1 LDNLDNTAR
10 LITGKPLS
18 KTFNSKAEPERIT
31 TKTRTLS
38 NRNVTELVRKYIA
51 EKRRAFTNPS
61 LDEFKRDALL
71 DVPTIVTW
79 LKDQDITGKDRYLN
93 AAVHVILKKE
103 AAKEET
109 ELHYKK
115 GLGYFKGN
123 APADTLV
130 ASA

>member
-1 LDNLDNTAR
+1 V
-10 LITGKPLS
+10 TGKPLA
-18 KTFNSKAEPERIT
+18 KTFNSKAEPETIT
-31 TKTRTLS
+31 TKVRTLA
-38 NRNVTELVRKYIA
+38 NRNVTELVRKYVA
-51 EKRRAFTNPS
+51 EERRGYSNPS
-61 LDEFKRDALL
+61 LDEFKRNALV

-79 LKDQDITGKDRYLN
+79 LKDQDITGKDRSLN

-103 AAKEET
+103 ASKEDT

-130 ASA
+130 ASV

>member
-1 LDNLDNTAR
+1 LDNTAR
-10 LITGKPLS
+10 LITGKPLEKINLTPVQVQRLEG
-18 KTFNSKAEPERIT
+18 KTR
-31 TKTRTLS
+31 TRTLS

-51 EKRRAFTNPS
+51 EERRAFTNPS
-61 LDEFKRDALL
+61 LEEFKRDALL

-79 LKDQDITGKDRYLN
+79 LKDQDVTGKDRSLN

>member
-1 LDNLDNTAR
+1 LDNTAR
-10 LITGKPLS
+10 LITGKPLEKIS
-18 KTFNSKAEPERIT
+18 LTPVQVQRIEG
-31 TKTRTLS
+31 KTRTRTLA

-51 EKRRAFTNPS
+51 EERRAFTNPS
-61 LDEFKRDALL
+61 LEEFKRDALL
-71 DVPTIVTW
+71 DVPTIMER
-79 LKDQDITGKDRYLN
+79 LKEQGVVSSSNRNLSSAI
-93 AAVHVILKKE
+93 HVILKKE